1 MHHYFL
7 SLSYS
12 YPRLSCACA
21 TGRVFDSKD
30 RIVYTIFGT
39 WEHGLV
45 LAKGSLEKSQ
55 LPTFATASQDPAF
68 VKLWQAYP
76 APEYSQQMFGLP
88 LFSMALNQPM
98 PNICRTDSRFRLDQ
112 RALEEGNMD
121 QATDYKRQIEE
132 LQRKHRKAREQ
143 AKVEW
148 KPTFFQET
156 IDGQS
161 GERFFTYQGGY
172 WDAKQS
178 GAFASDR
185 ARFPP
190 IFDL

>member
-55 LPTFATASQDPAF
+55 LPTFATASQVSCISSSYDPPNGC
-68 VKLWQAYP
+68 VSYVWMDVCSSVCMNVGVVR
-76 APEYSQQMFGLP
+76 YS
-88 LFSMALNQPM
+88 
-98 PNICRTDSRFRLDQ
+98 SRRNRLQ
-112 RALEEGNMD
+112 LGSSLCEA
-121 QATDYKRQIEE
+121 
-132 LQRKHRKAREQ
+132 
-143 AKVEW
+143 V
-148 KPTFFQET
+148 
-156 IDGQS
+156 
-161 GERFFTYQGGY
+161 
-172 WDAKQS
+172 
-178 GAFASDR
+178 ASVSSS
-185 ARFPP
+185 
-190 IFDL
+190 